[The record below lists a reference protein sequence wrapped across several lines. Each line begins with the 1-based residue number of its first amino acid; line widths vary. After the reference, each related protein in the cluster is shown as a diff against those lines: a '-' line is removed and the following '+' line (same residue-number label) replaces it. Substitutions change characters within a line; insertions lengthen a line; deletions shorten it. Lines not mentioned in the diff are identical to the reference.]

1 MQNFVITSGEFSASG
16 NFSGYSKKAL
26 GFGDHSGRLFIHKRQ
41 MDAKGWKKGD
51 DIQFPFIVA
60 ASEREYNKLDE
71 NGNPTE
77 EKFKRLTSFAIYKN
91 QEELNA
97 AEILEQTVDT
107 NVKIAVAQAV
117 KASAT
122 AAGLTDEAINA
133 LQSVA

>member
-122 AAGLTDEAINA
+122 AAGLTEEAINA
-133 LQSVA
+133 LQELA